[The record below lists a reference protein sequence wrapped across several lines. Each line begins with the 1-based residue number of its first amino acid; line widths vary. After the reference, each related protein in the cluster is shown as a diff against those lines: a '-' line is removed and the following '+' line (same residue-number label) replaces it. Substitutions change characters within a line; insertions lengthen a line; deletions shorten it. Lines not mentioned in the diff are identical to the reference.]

1 MPVRTQLSEPTSDF
15 HVLVLNL
22 PEDCDEEDVRDLFD
36 QFGDI
41 TNIHMPKN
49 PETDAHCGE
58 AVITFSLRMH
68 ADRAVDQLN
77 GTSYRDCVLDVSHCF
92 IAESEEEDE
101 GLTPEEVAA
110 RERLRTV
117 SLEVRPRVDG
127 VVAEERLAAAASED
141 AWAVEVV
148 NDAMRARFDRAA
160 ATAWTR
166 AEESALSPRLK
177 KILHEIDSVLAE
189 AVDAGNA
196 HEGVYLQVANLLKKA
211 FEVSIEPSMPG
222 LHQYGQ
228 GFRAFLA
235 AQRSGALDGPSN
247 TA

>member
-15 HVLVLNL
+15 HVLVQNL

-41 TNIHMPKN
+41 TSIHMPKD
-49 PETDAHCGE
+49 PDTDAHCGE

-68 ADRAVDQLN
+68 ADRAVDRLN

-127 VVAEERLAAAASED
+127 AAAAAWKKANESE
-141 AWAVEVV
+141 
-148 NDAMRARFDRAA
+148 
-160 ATAWTR
+160 
-166 AEESALSPRLK
+166 LSPRLK

-189 AVDAGNA
+189 AVDAGNT

-211 FEVSIEPSMPG
+211 FEPDREESFRAHFRQLLEED
-222 LHQYGQ
+222 
-228 GFRAFLA
+228 GFRIA
-235 AQRSGALDGPSN
+235 DD